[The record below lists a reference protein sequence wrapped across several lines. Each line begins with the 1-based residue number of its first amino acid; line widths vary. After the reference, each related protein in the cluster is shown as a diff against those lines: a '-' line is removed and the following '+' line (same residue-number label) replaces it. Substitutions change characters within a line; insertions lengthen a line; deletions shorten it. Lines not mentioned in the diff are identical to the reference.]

1 MLAVRCAAYAA
12 LALLLCGFREIEID
26 TPYQAVALANRAF
39 AEERYREA
47 ADLYAVADGMLP
59 GRPEIAF
66 NRGAALYMLHEL
78 KQARAAFVGALE
90 TDDRGL
96 AARAHYNLGNVQY
109 RVAINAMR
117 TFRDAVTPIREAM
130 ESYREA
136 LALDPDLADAMYNL
150 ELADRMY
157 DELRRQRMQ
166 GIQNPEAVDVTPSQ
180 NQGQFFDEESD
191 RERARDREDAADSMD
206 MEGEQGAQGEQAP
219 QGAPPQ
225 SESAQAQAGGAQREM
240 TAEQAQDMVELARD
254 RARAAEALR
263 QQWRQARMR
272 DGEAARPW

>member
-1 MLAVRCAAYAA
+1 MPVIRSAACAA
-12 LALLLCGFREIEID
+12 LALLLCGFQEIEIE
-26 TPYQAVALANRAF
+26 TPYQAVTLANRAF

-47 ADLYAVADGMLP
+47 AELYAIAGEMLP
-59 GRPEIAF
+59 DSPEIAF

-78 KQARAAFVGALE
+78 KQARAAFVSALE
-90 TDDRGL
+90 TDDRVL

-136 LALDPDLADAMYNL
+136 LALDPGIADAMYNL

-157 DELRRQRMQ
+157 NELRRQRMQ
-166 GIQNPEAVDVTPSQ
+166 GIQNPEAVNVTPSQ
-180 NQGQFFDEESD
+180 NQGQFFDDESD
-191 RERARDREDAADSMD
+191 RERARDREDEADGAEP
-206 MEGEQGAQGEQAP
+206 EGEQGAQGDRAP

-225 SESAQAQAGGAQREM
+225 NESAQAQAGGTQREM

-272 DGEAARPW
+272 DNDTARPW